1 MPDSEAFNRGPVFN
15 RGAEL
20 LLEWRGDR
28 QAKDVCELLGLD
40 QASYSRFEHG
50 VRKPSG
56 EVAFRIEG
64 VTRGVVPASSW
75 YEAAQA
81 AKAIRRRAAAS

>member
-1 MPDSEAFNRGPVFN
+1 MPASAVLS

-20 LLEWRGDR
+20 LTEWRGTR

-50 VRKPSG
+50 IRKPSG

-64 VTRGVVPASSW
+64 VTRGTVPASSW

-81 AKAIRRRAAAS
+81 QPTRTARRRAAHS